1 MVDMSEIY
9 KNKKKA
15 LVRGS
20 GDLATGVGVAL
31 YRAGF
36 QVIMTDIA
44 VPLTVRRE
52 VAMSRAVYEGRA
64 KVEGIEGILVRN
76 YQEALAV
83 LEENKIAVIVD
94 PKAEIRKEFHPDL
107 LVDAILAKK
116 NMGTRRTDAP
126 YVIGLGPGFTAG
138 KDVHAVIETMRGETL
153 ADIIYDGQTIPNTGV
168 PGYVG
173 GYALERLI
181 RASGNGRM
189 EPKAQIGDIVKKGQ
203 LLAVTGGKPVYSQLD
218 GVIRGMLQEGVQ
230 VKKGLKIGDVD
241 PRKDRKLC
249 YLISDK
255 ANKIGSSVV
264 RATEAR
270 LADKDYAMIL
280 LAAGK
285 SSRYGS
291 NKLLEEL
298 DGGRMFEHT
307 LRKMRAF
314 PLCIQ
319 VAVTRFEEIERAAE
333 AQGML
338 VVENWEPDLGISHS
352 LRLGLQKALEEN
364 PELKGAMFIVCD
376 QPGLTAATFARM
388 LDIGKKY
395 PGKIVCAG
403 RKGKMGNPVLWDRC
417 FFDELS
423 RLSGDKG
430 GKQII
435 GAHMNDVLL
444 CETEETELRDVDIPE
459 QLTKWERDY
468 GKSGKSGEET

>member
-1 MVDMSEIY
+1 MKILI
-9 KNKKKA
+9 KGA
-15 LVRGS
+15 
-20 GDLATGVGVAL
+20 GDLATGIASRL
-31 YRAGF
+31 YGAGH
-36 QVIMTDIA
+36 QILMTEIA
-44 VPLTVRRE
+44 QPLTVRRT
-52 VAMSRAVYEGRA
+52 VALSRAVYDRRAIVEEMEAVSAKTQEDAEAIMEEG
-64 KVEGIEGILVRN
+64 
-76 YQEALAV
+76 
-83 LEENKIAVIVD
+83 KIPVIVD
-94 PKAEIRKEFHPDL
+94 PKADCRKWYKPDVI
-107 LVDAILAKK
+107 VDAIIAKK
-116 NMGTRRTDAP
+116 NTGTKITDAP
-126 YVIGLGPGFTAG
+126 FVIGIGPGFTAG
-138 KDVHAVIETMRGETL
+138 KDCHCVIETKRGHTL
-153 ADIIYDGQTIPNTGV
+153 GSVIWEGSAIADTGV
-168 PGYVG
+168 PGNIG
-173 GYALERLI
+173 GYTTERLI
-181 RASGNGRM
+181 RASEDGII
-189 EPKAQIGDIVKKGQ
+189 EPKVRIGDIVEKGQ
-203 LLAVTGGKPVYSQLD
+203 IVAYTGGKPVYARVA
-218 GVIRGMLQEGVQ
+218 GVVRGMLQAGIN
-230 VKKGLKIGDVD
+230 VKTGLKIGDVD

-435 GAHMNDVLL
+435 GAHMDDVLL

-468 GKSGKSGEET
+468 GESGKSGEET